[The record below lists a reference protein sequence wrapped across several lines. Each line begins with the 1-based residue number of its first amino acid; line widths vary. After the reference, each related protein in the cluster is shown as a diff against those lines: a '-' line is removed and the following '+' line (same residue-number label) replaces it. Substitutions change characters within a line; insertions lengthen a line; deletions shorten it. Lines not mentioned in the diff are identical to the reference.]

1 MRQLKDM
8 ISNSHSLA
16 EGLKENGKAHQN
28 YKLYLPMERALSFLL
43 TGNLYLSRGTSWND
57 TSDRILADTNNIY
70 SRCFSYS
77 TRENIAMWMLYG
89 GERGENGAML
99 NFYPSV
105 MTDILNITTISLG
118 TFVNGIFKD
127 CYTLDH
133 NSCNFDI
140 FLSDVIYEDECK
152 DDKVKLTLGDEH
164 VTANSSILDHKDI
177 VHKNIAWRY
186 EQECRLI
193 IRLPQRWEAKA
204 REEGLHDIK
213 ILLPAASYRKMANNR
228 LTRSPIYCGR
238 VENGLPSSLTGKVNW
253 KL

>member
-89 GERGENGAML
+89 G
-99 NFYPSV
+99 
-105 MTDILNITTISLG
+105 
-118 TFVNGIFKD
+118 
-127 CYTLDH
+127 
-133 NSCNFDI
+133 
-140 FLSDVIYEDECK
+140 
-152 DDKVKLTLGDEH
+152 
-164 VTANSSILDHKDI
+164 
-177 VHKNIAWRY
+177 
-186 EQECRLI
+186 
-193 IRLPQRWEAKA
+193 
-204 REEGLHDIK
+204 
-213 ILLPAASYRKMANNR
+213 
-228 LTRSPIYCGR
+228 
-238 VENGLPSSLTGKVNW
+238 
-253 KL
+253 